1 MTASQRLER
10 LRAQS
15 GRTSTDERLQA
26 WRADPVLF
34 AKEAL
39 GVEPWVLQAEVMM
52 AVACHHRVAVK
63 AGRKVGKSLLV
74 ACLALWW
81 ACTRE
86 HAKVLITAPT
96 GAQIKDITWY
106 EIQRLVLAAR
116 KLGVVDIPEPAL
128 DPGTGLRWRDGRL
141 IVGRSTDRPERIQGY
156 SGPACLYLI
165 DEASGVA
172 PEIVDALEGN
182 AAGGSDGEDGAVAKF
197 VLTGNPTQTSG
208 AFFEAFHQHRSDW
221 TAYTISSE
229 LTPNAQ
235 TGQNLIPG
243 LATADWIAKRARAWG
258 ATGDLYRVHVEGKFP
273 KGGMGVVPLHL
284 VDEAQKRD
292 RSGIDHDRQLKLGVD
307 VARFG
312 DDFSVTTAIRGKAH
326 VDTVAVNGFDE
337 YAVTGIV
344 VAQAKRLRMPGD
356 PLPIVNVDGCGVGIG
371 VASLL
376 RQAKTDNGD
385 PLLDVHEVNA
395 ADASDRP
402 DEFPNVRSQL
412 WFDLADWL
420 ADGAAIDPDDNEL
433 AGDLVAPTYSFDAK
447 GRRVVEKKESF
458 KKRLGRSPDRA
469 DALALAVHQPVQCG
483 EVHVPSET
491 SEGFRYGSSRGF

>member
-1 MTASQRLER
+1 
-10 LRAQS
+10 
-15 GRTSTDERLQA
+15 
-26 WRADPVLF
+26 
-34 AKEAL
+34 
-39 GVEPWVLQAEVMM
+39 MM
-52 AVACHHRVAVK
+52 AVAAHHRVAVK

-74 ACLALWW
+74 ACLAIWW
-81 ACTRE
+81 GVTRAR
-86 HAKVLITAPT
+86 AKVLITAPT

-116 KLGVVDIPEPAL
+116 RIGLVDIPEPAL
-128 DPGTGLRWRDGRL
+128 DPGTGIRWSDGRL

-197 VLTGNPTQTSG
+197 VLTGNPTQSSG
-208 AFFEAFHQHRSDW
+208 AFFEAFHQHRADW
-221 TAYTISSE
+221 TTYTISSE
-229 LTPNAQ
+229 ETPNAQ
-235 TGQNLIPG
+235 TGQDVIPG
-243 LATADWIAKRARAWG
+243 LATADWIAKRRKSWG
-258 ATGDLYRVHVEGKFP
+258 EGGDLYRVHVEGKFP

-292 RSGIDHDRQLKLGVD
+292 RSAIEHKSQLTVGVD

-312 DDFSVTTAIRGKAH
+312 DDFSVAIAIRNKTH
-326 VDTVAVNGFDE
+326 IDTVAVNGFDE
-337 YAVTGIV
+337 YAVAGLV
-344 VAQAKRLRMPGD
+344 VAQAKRLSRPGD
-356 PLPIVNVDGCGVGIG
+356 PLPIVNVDGCGVGVG

-376 RQAKTDNGD
+376 RQAKADNGD

-402 DEFPNVRSQL
+402 DEFPNIRSQL
-412 WFDLADWL
+412 WFDLTDWL
-420 ADGAAIDPDDNEL
+420 ADGGAIDPDDNEL

-469 DALALAVHQPVQCG
+469 DALALAVHQSAKCG

-491 SEGFRYGSSRGF
+491 CEGFRYGTSRGF